1 MAKRCE
7 ASDGMRVYL
16 CGRVMVEC
24 AERVVS
30 DSGLAGRQGRLLFA
44 YLMSRCGQPVS
55 RADLMRALW
64 GGTPPRSADTALN
77 AVVSKLRG
85 VLRRVGVVPPDG
97 ITSDVGTY
105 RCAIQNA
112 WIDLE
117 AARTAIDRAEGAW
130 RAGDLVPAWTNANV
144 AATIARRPFLPD
156 EQRPWVERERE
167 RLGRVWRRAT
177 LVLADVSV
185 RNREFD
191 LGIYHATEALA
202 VEPFDEM
209 ACRALMRAHAAAG
222 NRAEALRV
230 YAKCR
235 LLFRDELGSEPSPET
250 AATFLS
256 ILRSEQKD

>member
-1 MAKRCE
+1 LAKRCE
-7 ASDGMRVYL
+7 AIGGVRVYL

-24 AERVVS
+24 RERVVC
-30 DSGLAGRQGRLLFA
+30 DGDLAGRQGRLLFA
-44 YLMSRCGQPVS
+44 FLMSRSGQPVS
-55 RADLMRALW
+55 KADLMRALW
-64 GGTPPRSADTALN
+64 DDTPPPSADTALN

-85 VLRRVGVVPPDG
+85 VLRKVGVDVPDG
-97 ITSDVGTY
+97 ISCDVGTY

-130 RAGDLVPAWTNANV
+130 RAGDLSAAWTNANV
-144 AATIARRPFLPD
+144 AATIPRRPFLPD

-177 LVLADVSV
+177 LVLADVSI

-191 LGIYHATEALA
+191 LGIHHATEALA
-202 VEPFDEM
+202 AEPFDET
-209 ACRALMRAHAAAG
+209 AGRTLMRAHAAAG

-235 LLFRDELGSEPSPET
+235 QLFRDELGSEPSPET
-250 AATFLS
+250 AAVFLS
-256 ILRSEQKD
+256 ILRTEQ